1 MLQPLTGW
9 LPPNRADGVLAPGEN
24 VEKPELK
31 TASLFYYAALKIIRM
46 LFFFLHC
53 GWTGQN
59 IFSFCVFIDLMLEMP
74 ACGDLPPSL
83 VTQLEV

>member
-46 LFFFLHC
+46 FCFFYTVA
-53 GWTGQN
+53 GPDK
-59 IFSFCVFIDLMLEMP
+59 IFSASVF
-74 ACGDLPPSL
+74 S
-83 VTQLEV
+83 